1 MITKTITEE
10 RIPLYILVLM
20 LAFIFHDFPR
30 YGVMFPSSAYAVI
43 ILVLTIY
50 LFCNITL
57 KDRNLLFSLF
67 SVFILDLLINS
78 FTKSS
83 YVLLQDFSSLLQE
96 LIPVIMAMMLVRKRY
111 IHSAKIILGFYFLR
125 IIITMVT
132 TIIGLQIFPGASRD
146 LGNGEFVAKNPLYQ
160 VYLSLNIGGFD
171 LVYTIVLLIPIFCY
185 LFKYSSEYK
194 YSYTL
199 KLIMAVLIVFSMYC
213 ILQMEYTTAFLLSI
227 FALTS
232 LFTTKET
239 NVRKYLALLFVAGII
254 LYITK
259 GIFAQVLDYMSEMVE
274 SKEIAVRFSDLA
286 NSISGQVTSDAS
298 DVDARQE
305 VYSKSLNAIV
315 NNPFGTWL
323 SSNEAGGHSFI
334 LDYIAKYGFV
344 GWGLIIYM
352 LRVVY
357 KSQLKP
363 YLGKNIY
370 PFLVLD
376 YLLFIATAIMNPHL
390 YISYIA
396 FVIPLFYIIS
406 DHYKNTNNASS
417 I

>member
-1 MITKTITEE
+1 MITKTISEE
-10 RIPLYILVLM
+10 RIPLYVLVLM
-20 LAFIFHDFPR
+20 LAFIFHEFPR

-43 ILVLTIY
+43 ILVLTIF
-50 LFCNITL
+50 LFCNITS

-67 SVFILDLLINS
+67 SVFILDFFINS

-83 YVLLQDFSSLLQE
+83 YIILQDFSSLLQE
-96 LIPVIMAMMLVRKRY
+96 MIPVMMAMVLVRKRN
-111 IHSAKIILGFYFLR
+111 IHSAKVILGFYFLR

-132 TIIGLQIFPGASRD
+132 TIVGLQTFPGASRD

-185 LFKYSSEYK
+185 LLKYSYEYK
-194 YSYTL
+194 YSYIL
-199 KLIMAVLIVFSMYC
+199 KLIMAVLLVFSMYC

-227 FALTS
+227 LALTS
-232 LFTTKET
+232 LFTKKET
-239 NVRKYLALLFVAGII
+239 NIRKYLTFLFVVGFI
-254 LYITK
+254 LYFSK
-259 GIFAQVLDYMSEMVE
+259 GFLTQVLEYMSEMVE
-274 SKEIAVRFSDLA
+274 SEEIAVRFRDLA
-286 NSISGQVTSDAS
+286 SSISGQVTSNVS

-305 VYSKSLNAIV
+305 VYSESLNAIV

-323 SSNEAGGHSFI
+323 SSNEAGGHTFI

-396 FVIPLFYIIS
+396 FVIPLFNIIS

>member
-10 RIPLYILVLM
+10 RIPLYVLVLM

-30 YGVMFPSSAYAVI
+30 YGVMFPSSVYAVI
-43 ILVLTIY
+43 IVVLTIY

-67 SVFILDLLINS
+67 SVFILDFFINS

-83 YVLLQDFSSLLQE
+83 YIILQDFSSLLQE
-96 LIPVIMAMMLVRKRY
+96 MIPVMMAMVLVRKRN
-111 IHSAKIILGFYFLR
+111 IHSAKVILGFYFLR

-132 TIIGLQIFPGASRD
+132 TIVGLQTFPGASRD
-146 LGNGEFVAKNPLYQ
+146 MGNGEFVANNPLYK

-227 FALTS
+227 LALTS

-259 GIFAQVLDYMSEMVE
+259 GIPAQVLVYLSEMVE
-274 SKEIAVRFSDLA
+274 SEEIAIRFSDLA
-286 NSISGQVTSDAS
+286 NSILGQATSDIS
-298 DVDARQE
+298 DVDARQA
-305 VYSKSLNAIV
+305 VYTKSLNAIMV
-315 NNPFGTWL
+315 NPIGTWFN
-323 SSNEAGGHSFI
+323 SSESGGHSFI
-334 LDYIAKYGFV
+334 LDYISKFGFV
-344 GWGLIIYM
+344 GLGFIVYLF
-352 LRVVY
+352 RVVY
-357 KSQLKP
+357 NSLLKQ
-363 YLGKNIY
+363 YSGKKIY
-370 PFLVLD
+370 PFLALD
-376 YLLFIATAIMNPHL
+376 YILFIATAIMNPHL
-390 YISYIA
+390 YISFIA
-396 FVIPLFYIIS
+396 FVIPLFYLIS
-406 DHYKNTNNASS
+406 NQYIKTNNALSL
-417 I
+417 